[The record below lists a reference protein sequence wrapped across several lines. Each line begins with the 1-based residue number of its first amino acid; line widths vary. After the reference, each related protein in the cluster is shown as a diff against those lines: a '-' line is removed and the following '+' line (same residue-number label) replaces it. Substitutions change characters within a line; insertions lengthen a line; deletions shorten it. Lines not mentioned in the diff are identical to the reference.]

1 MTTSNKPEK
10 ISIASVEWSID
21 WDAKLKAGTLGLC
34 DAAVY
39 LIKISSSVEAEDASR
54 STLLHEIIHA
64 LYFTYGFRPS
74 QKDAHDHE
82 EEVVA
87 FLSSA
92 LFDTMIKN
100 PTVSSYLF
108 PATKTVRK
116 TNGGN

>member
-1 MTTSNKPEK
+1 
-10 ISIASVEWSID
+10 VEWSID
-21 WDAKLKAGTLGLC
+21 WEAKLKSGTLGLC
-34 DAAVY
+34 DAASY
-39 LIKISSSVEAEDASR
+39 LIKISAAIEGEDARR
-54 STLLHEIIHA
+54 STFLHEIIHSI
-64 LYFTYGFRPS
+64 YFTYGFRPS

-100 PTVSSYLF
+100 PDVAAYLF
-108 PATKTVRK
+108 PPQKNVRK